1 MKKPGKILLS
11 FALSAVLC
19 AQPFVYPVYAQEQAG
34 EEALGKI
41 DVSLLARLEGMGDTD
56 SVDVSVWMTD
66 IDDKKVQEKT
76 EQALAK
82 KCRSGEASG
91 NVMTLAK
98 TERAVKADTGASAR
112 LSAETDV
119 QELDA
124 VSSDEAQVFLE
135 TKRAAASAEYREHNS
150 QVFESLFPKE
160 RQGLFRTVAQTQPE
174 ILYACHYAPD
184 IVMTLTKAQVYQ
196 VVQSSAV
203 EAVYDAQPPQDS
215 VPALIEDGPQSLTKK
230 AAAANNISLT
240 YQTITGVSDMRV
252 YNHASGSDVK
262 VGQIELSAPNPNH
275 AVFSHMVDSAHPENS
290 RFHILMNQNPD
301 RNNDHATTVAC
312 ILVGK
317 YSGYTGIVPDADYY
331 AVGVIDKAGKH
342 HWREGMELLLDA
354 GVNVINAS
362 YEFDTENRSGKYTE
376 PCKWIDHIINQHN
389 VSICMSS
396 GNDRGVLNGAMAY
409 NAITVG
415 NVDDKWTTNLT
426 DDARYYKDDINQSEY
441 SMNPTLAFKPDIMA
455 PGATAGTPI
464 DPQIYTNHGGTSY
477 SAPIVTGAV
486 AQLCGRFPA
495 YKAMPLVLKAALL
508 AGAVKTQEM
517 IDCDEDVD
525 PDNDIDSVVRGD
537 RIALDRKNGAGM
549 VNVLRAYSVIND
561 GTWFYHPSFGKN
573 SKMQR
578 VNVSLESGKRI
589 QICLVWPK
597 QNVIH
602 GPHYPAD
609 GTNAPPTPVYDVEK
623 ETLMLS
629 VNDGRPVSV
638 YESFYQYDTKEYI
651 SFEPRNAGQVGLT
664 VTKIS
669 NPYVTGV
676 PMVLAWYQQ

>member
-1 MKKPGKILLS
+1 MRPALCVPG
-11 FALSAVLC
+11 
-19 AQPFVYPVYAQEQAG
+19 YAQEQAG

-82 KCRSGEASG
+82 KCRSGEVGG

-119 QELDA
+119 QELAA
-124 VSSDEAQVFLE
+124 VSSEEAQVFLE

-215 VPALIEDGPQSLTKK
+215 VPALIEDGPRSLTKK

-252 YNHASGSDVK
+252 YNHASGSGVK
-262 VGQIELSAPNPNH
+262 VGQIELCAPDFSYS
-275 AVFSHMVDSAHPENS
+275 VFDHMRDKEHPENN
-290 RFHILMNQNPD
+290 RFHTLMDVSGADAD
-301 RNNDHATTVAC
+301 RKHESVVAS
-312 ILVGK
+312 IVVGK
-317 YSGYTGIVPDADYY
+317 SAAYTGIAPDAEYY
-331 AVGVIDKAGKH
+331 AVGIYDYSQHKH

-362 YEFDTENRSGKYTE
+362 YEFAGE
-376 PCKWIDHIINQHN
+376 PRGAYGEPSKWIDHVINEHD
-389 VSICMSS
+389 VSVCISA
-396 GNDRGVLNGAMAY
+396 GNDTEILGGAMAY

-415 NVDDKWTTNLT
+415 NIDDKHTMSLN
-426 DDARYYKDDINQSEY
+426 DDARQVNKDDPSKQSAY
-441 SMNPTLAFKPDIMA
+441 SLNTKLAYKPDIMA
-455 PGATAGTPI
+455 PGATTGTPI

-525 PDNDIDSVVRGD
+525 PDNEIDSVVRGD

-578 VNVSLESGKRI
+578 VNVSPESGKRI

-609 GTNAPPTPVYDVEK
+609 GTNAPPTPVYDVAK
-623 ETLMLS
+623 ETLLLS

-651 SFEPRNAGQVGLT
+651 AFEPRNAGQVGLT

-676 PMVLAWYQQ
+676 PMVLAWYQ